1 MRLSLHTDY
10 ALRVLMFLA
19 AEERQASVDEIARAY
34 GISHNHLVKVARRLG
49 ELGLVEAKRGR
60 GGGISLAQAPD
71 AINVGG
77 VVRAM
82 ESLGGFVE
90 CFDAIEN
97 GCPVAG
103 VCGLQGALGLA
114 LGDFL
119 KRLDTYVLADLVPR
133 KAAFVR
139 RLEARLPPL
148 DEHP

>member
-49 ELGLVEAKRGR
+49 ELGLIDARRGR

-71 AINVGG
+71 AINVGR
-77 VVRAM
+77 VVRQM
-82 ESLGGFVE
+82 ESLSGFVE
-90 CFDAIEN
+90 CFDAVEN

-103 VCGLQGALGLA
+103 VCGLQGALALA

-119 KRLDTYVLADLVPR
+119 KRLDSYVLSDLVPN
-133 KAAFVR
+133 KAAFTL
-139 RLEARLPPL
+139 RLEGAKA
-148 DEHP
+148 

>member
-19 AEERQASVDEIARAY
+19 VEERQASVDEIARAY

-49 ELGLVEAKRGR
+49 ELGLVEARRGR
-60 GGGISLAQAPD
+60 GGGISLAQDPAS
-71 AINVGG
+71 INVGAL
-77 VVRAM
+77 VREM

-90 CFDAIEN
+90 CFDAGEN

-103 VCGLQGALGLA
+103 VCGLQGALSRA

-119 KRLDTYVLADLVPR
+119 KRLDNYVLADLVPR
-133 KAAFVR
+133 KDAFRR
-139 RLEARLPPL
+139 RLDLPGALVEQP
-148 DEHP
+148 

>member
-49 ELGLVEAKRGR
+49 ELGLIDARRGR

-71 AINVGG
+71 AINVGR
-77 VVRAM
+77 VVRQM

-90 CFDAIEN
+90 CFDAVEN

-103 VCGLQGALGLA
+103 VCGLQGALALA

-119 KRLDTYVLADLVPR
+119 KRLDGYVLSDLVPN
-133 KAAFVR
+133 KTAFTR
-139 RLEARLPPL
+139 RLEGAKA
-148 DEHP
+148 

>member
-34 GISHNHLVKVARRLG
+34 GVSHNHLVKVARRLAD
-49 ELGLVEAKRGR
+49 LGLIDARRGR
-60 GGGISLAQAPD
+60 GGGITLAQAPD
-71 AINVGG
+71 TINVGK
-77 VVRAM
+77 VVRQL

-90 CFDAIEN
+90 CFDAAEN

-103 VCGLQGALGLA
+103 VCGLQGALALA

-119 KRLDTYVLADLVPR
+119 KRLDSYVLSDLVPN
-133 KAAFVR
+133 KSAFTR
-139 RLEARLPPL
+139 RLEA
-148 DEHP
+148 HKA

>member
-19 AEERQASVDEIARAY
+19 AEERLASVDEIARAY

-60 GGGISLAQAPD
+60 GGGISLAQDPGH
-71 AINVGG
+71 INVGA

-119 KRLDTYVLADLVPR
+119 KRLDTYVLADLIPR
-133 KAAFVR
+133 KAAFTR
-139 RLEARLPPL
+139 RLEAGRSPL